1 VTVDSAHES
10 GGPSSG
16 PDWETYARAERFLP
30 WNADKLV
37 FGASIEPHWIDDT
50 ETFWYRVTRPNG
62 AEFMLVDAESG
73 TRKPAFDHV
82 QLAASLTKVSGTPFE
97 AAKLPFDEIEL
108 EGDGSVV
115 RFTIDGVGWSCDVAS
130 YVCTKGEKLREE
142 PSDTVRSPDS
152 KWEAFVRD
160 HNLLVRSVE
169 DGTERA
175 LTRDGACEYGFGAA
189 LVSPLASAGLADP
202 ENPAVLWSPDSTKL
216 LSCRID
222 ERNALRFHL
231 VQSIP
236 PNGGIRPVLHTYA
249 YPLPGDEDVP
259 LAEMWCFDVAEG
271 TNVKGDLGP
280 LPMLYYGS
288 PLNPNIVWW
297 QDDASQV
304 FVLVRDRGYLSYR
317 LLAIDTA
324 TGSSR
329 EVIKEVAET
338 GIDPYLLWAAV
349 GVRVLGDGSQVIWYS
364 QRHGWANLY
373 LYDASTGNLIR
384 QLTTGPGNVA
394 EIAHVDEAGRQ
405 VYFTA
410 VGREPDRDPYFTHL
424 YQVSLDGGEPQ
435 LITPEDAEHSVIFSP
450 SGRFYV
456 DTFSRLDLPPITTL
470 RAADGKEVI
479 ELERADVETLL
490 GTGWQFPER
499 FTAKSR
505 DGVTDVYGVIF
516 RPTSFDLNGKYP
528 ILDNIYGGPQVNQA
542 PTSFA
547 DSKPFGGAHR
557 AGRGRGFWHAQA
569 LAELGFVVVMIDG
582 LGMPARS
589 KAFHDVSYGN
599 LGDGGIED
607 HIAGLRQLGDRYP
620 NFDLSR
626 VGIYGHSAG
635 GYASVHAILTYPDFY
650 KVCVS
655 SAGNHDHRLDK
666 ATWVE
671 RYMGL
676 PVEDHYRAQANQSL
690 AAGLKGKL
698 LLIHGEM
705 DENVHPASTMVLVD
719 ALIKENKD
727 FDLLIMPNFPHFCDG
742 DPYFVRRRWDY
753 FVRHL
758 IGSVPPEGYRI
769 APRAD

>member
-1 VTVDSAHES
+1 VTVDSAHRS
-10 GGPSSG
+10 GGSSSG

-37 FGASIEPHWIDDT
+37 FGVSIEPHWVDGT
-50 ETFWYRVTRPNG
+50 ETFCYRVTRPNG

-73 TRKPAFDHV
+73 TRKTAFDHV
-82 QLAASLTKVSGTPFE
+82 QLAASLTTVSGTPFE
-97 AAKLPFDEIEL
+97 AGKLPFDEIEL

-115 RFTIDGVGWSCDVAS
+115 RFIIDGVRWSCDLETYARS
-130 YVCTKGEKLREE
+130 KDEKVDVER
-142 PSDTVRSPDS
+142 SDAVRSLDG
-152 KWEAFVRD
+152 KWDAFVSD
-160 HNLLVRSVE
+160 HNLFVRLVE

-175 LTRDGACEYGFGAA
+175 LTKDGVCEYGYGAA
-189 LVSPLASAGLADP
+189 LVSPLATAGLADR
-202 ENPAVLWSPDSTKL
+202 EKPAVLWSPDSTKL
-216 LSCRID
+216 LSCQID

-236 PNGGIRPVLHTYA
+236 PDESVRPVLHSYA

-259 LAEMWCFDVAEG
+259 RAELWCFDVAQG
-271 TNVKGDLGP
+271 TGVKAEIDS

-288 PLNPNIVWW
+288 PLNANFVWW
-297 QDDASQV
+297 NDDATQV
-304 FVLVRDRGYLSYR
+304 FMLVRDRGYLSYR

-349 GVRVLGDGSQVIWYS
+349 GVSVLGDGSQFIWYS
-364 QRHGWANLY
+364 QRDGWANLY
-373 LYDASTGNLIR
+373 LYDTNTGNLVR
-384 QLTTGPGNVA
+384 QLTAGPGNVA
-394 EIAHVDEAGRQ
+394 EIVYVDEAGRQ

-424 YQVSLDGGEPQ
+424 YRVSLDGGEPQ
-435 LITPEDAEHSVIFSP
+435 LLTPEDADHSVAFSP
-450 SGRFYV
+450 SGRFFV
-456 DTFSRLDLPPITTL
+456 DTYSRLNLPPVTTL
-470 RAADGKEVI
+470 RSADGKEVV
-479 ELERADVETLL
+479 ELERGDVEILL

-499 FTAKSR
+499 FRAKAR

-516 RPTSFDLNGKYP
+516 RPTSFDPGIKYP

-547 DSKPFGGAHR
+547 DSKSFGGAHR
-557 AGRGRGFWHAQA
+557 AGRGHGFWHAQA
-569 LAELGFVVVMIDG
+569 LAELGFIVVMIDG

-589 KAFHDVSYGN
+589 KAYHDVSYKN

-607 HIAGLRQLGDRYP
+607 HIAALRQLGDRYP
-620 NFDLSR
+620 FVDLSR

-635 GYASVHAILTYPDFY
+635 GYASVHAILTHPDFY

-676 PVEDHYRAQANQSL
+676 PVKDHYRAQANQSL

-705 DENVHPASTMVLVD
+705 DENVHPASTLVLVD

-758 IGSVPPEGYRI
+758 IESVPPEGYRI
-769 APRAD
+769 APRTD